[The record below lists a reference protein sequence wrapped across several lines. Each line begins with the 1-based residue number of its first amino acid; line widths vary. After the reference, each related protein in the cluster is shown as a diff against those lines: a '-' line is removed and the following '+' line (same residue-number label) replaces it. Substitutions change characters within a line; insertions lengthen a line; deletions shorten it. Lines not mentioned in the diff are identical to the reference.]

1 MKIIVKLF
9 ECKYA
14 LNEMTLVNAT
24 QKKLICQ
31 LIHYHALIFYDKST
45 SL

>member
-24 QKKLICQ
+24 QKNSF
-31 LIHYHALIFYDKST
+31 AN
-45 SL
+45 